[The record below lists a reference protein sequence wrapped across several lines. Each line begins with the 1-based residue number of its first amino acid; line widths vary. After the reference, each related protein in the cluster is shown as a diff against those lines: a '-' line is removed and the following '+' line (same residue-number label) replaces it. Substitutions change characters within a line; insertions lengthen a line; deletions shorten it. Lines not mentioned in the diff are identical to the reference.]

1 MRFDPKD
8 IVEHLRHNLERYP
21 YADGF
26 PVLRE
31 LLQNADDPKAEAE
44 SIAVSLLDGWPEAAN
59 PLLRGPGLLLVNDGG
74 FDAGS
79 AAGMQ
84 TFGGSVKA
92 LDEAA
97 VGRFGLGQKSVF
109 HLCDAFVVV
118 PYGYGT
124 EHVPFVVNPFETLGR
139 EGDDCLRWGTIDQ
152 SDAMLIVSAGER
164 HISSSRR
171 LNLWFPLR
179 RPGLRPKPTSKGV
192 VATDIAPESLA
203 PLADRQRLAEMLASL
218 RDVRRVA
225 VEINGVLI
233 ELDRG
238 EAPGL
243 VGYGLDPGDRSFG
256 GTLGPGMVSL
266 GRERRASDTFRS
278 DLRQSA
284 SWPRS
289 RNPDTDEE
297 EPQKATP
304 HGAAILVIEP
314 DSHGQLIADWSVL
327 LPVTEA
333 FRVLDHDGN
342 GRLKLLL
349 HGCFFVDSGRKAVI
363 GLDVGGSTHFEQKPS
378 DEAAVRADWNRSL
391 RDKLVLPLIPALF
404 HDALA
409 QQALSGEALAAAVR
423 ALATSDF
430 GRTHRKAIAAEHVL
444 ARCVDLTRD
453 STVARW
459 RLVPAG
465 TTLRPL
471 PAPDERGRVALIGLL
486 PDVAVWAA
494 ARNLTLV
501 SGADA
506 LLAPTVPSW
515 SPEEL
520 KELLAGLKPE
530 CFASERH
537 TRVLT
542 DFLNVACAND
552 DLRVAAAEPVIER
565 LRQAI
570 ASARALAPHARI
582 AEVLAAVDCADIVPL
597 PPSASERYVLRALA
611 QAQNA
616 PLCLPQAW
624 LPEGTA
630 DSPTLDAGKA
640 RPLIAAL
647 QPLFANEARGEAAGA
662 ASLAIVRR
670 LKNLETA
677 LADPELR
684 QRPVVRA
691 LNGSGSHLLSLA
703 ELDATAR
710 EGLLFRDTPP
720 AKKLLGLLANAL
732 PGSNAFILP
741 NAVAA
746 ALQDVSHSPSVRPT
760 FRLAN
765 LDAGAVCSMA
775 RRAEAFGPP
784 QARAAL
790 LNSIFTDDADKRD
803 ALRAL
808 AAGDRRALD
817 PSVKLEALGETA
829 PALDVLMSQLIAT
842 STQDA
847 LVPSEVID
855 TLGRANSN
863 KLSIVTIT
871 GAELGDLLYR
881 HAEEL
886 PGAAST

>member
-1 MRFDPKD
+1 M
-8 IVEHLRHNLERYP
+8 
-21 YADGF
+21 
-26 PVLRE
+26 
-31 LLQNADDPKAEAE
+31 
-44 SIAVSLLDGWPEAAN
+44 
-59 PLLRGPGLLLVNDGG
+59 
-74 FDAGS
+74 
-79 AAGMQ
+79 
-84 TFGGSVKA
+84 
-92 LDEAA
+92 
-97 VGRFGLGQKSVF
+97 
-109 HLCDAFVVV
+109 
-118 PYGYGT
+118 
-124 EHVPFVVNPFETLGR
+124 
-139 EGDDCLRWGTIDQ
+139 
-152 SDAMLIVSAGER
+152 
-164 HISSSRR
+164 
-171 LNLWFPLR
+171 
-179 RPGLRPKPTSKGV
+179 
-192 VATDIAPESLA
+192 
-203 PLADRQRLAEMLASL
+203 
-218 RDVRRVA
+218 
-225 VEINGVLI
+225 
-233 ELDRG
+233 
-238 EAPGL
+238 
-243 VGYGLDPGDRSFG
+243 
-256 GTLGPGMVSL
+256 
-266 GRERRASDTFRS
+266 
-278 DLRQSA
+278 
-284 SWPRS
+284 
-289 RNPDTDEE
+289 
-297 EPQKATP
+297 
-304 HGAAILVIEP
+304 
-314 DSHGQLIADWSVL
+314 
-327 LPVTEA
+327 
-333 FRVLDHDGN
+333 
-342 GRLKLLL
+342 
-349 HGCFFVDSGRKAVI
+349 
-363 GLDVGGSTHFEQKPS
+363 
-378 DEAAVRADWNRSL
+378 
-391 RDKLVLPLIPALF
+391 
-404 HDALA
+404 
-409 QQALSGEALAAAVR
+409 
-423 ALATSDF
+423 
-430 GRTHRKAIAAEHVL
+430 
-444 ARCVDLTRD
+444 
-453 STVARW
+453 
-459 RLVPAG
+459 
-465 TTLRPL
+465 
-471 PAPDERGRVALIGLL
+471 

-565 LRQAI
+565 LRKAI

-829 PALDVLMSQLIAT
+829 PALDVLISQLIAT